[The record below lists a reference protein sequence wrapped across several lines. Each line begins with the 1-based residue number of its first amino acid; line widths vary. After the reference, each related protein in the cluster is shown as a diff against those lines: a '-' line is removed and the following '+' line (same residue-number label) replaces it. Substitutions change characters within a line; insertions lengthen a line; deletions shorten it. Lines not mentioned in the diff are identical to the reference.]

1 MPEYSNLQ
9 DTAYYVFDTRV
20 FRQRIRHVRQLLG
33 PDMALAYAI
42 KANPFLTGFALG
54 RRKNW
59 RSAPRG
65 SAASVMR
72 WVFLRKPR

>member
-1 MPEYSNLQ
+1 MTEYSNLQ

-33 PDMALAYAI
+33 PEMTLAYAI

-54 RRKNW
+54 
-59 RSAPRG
+59 
-65 SAASVMR
+65 AAE
-72 WVFLRKPR
+72 K

>member
-33 PDMALAYAI
+33 PERTLA
-42 KANPFLTGFALG
+42 
-54 RRKNW
+54 
-59 RSAPRG
+59 
-65 SAASVMR
+65 
-72 WVFLRKPR
+72 

>member
-33 PDMALAYAI
+33 PEMTLAYAI
-42 KANPFLTGFALG
+42 KEARKGQPGSILVCLSGRGDKDIDYIQEHYGFG
-54 RRKNW
+54 EQYD
-59 RSAPRG
+59 
-65 SAASVMR
+65 
-72 WVFLRKPR
+72 F

>member
-42 KANPFLTGFALG
+42 GGLLPGGVPHL
-54 RRKNW
+54 
-59 RSAPRG
+59 
-65 SAASVMR
+65 
-72 WVFLRKPR
+72 

>member
-33 PDMALAYAI
+33 PDMTLAYAI

-54 RRKNW
+54 
-59 RSAPRG
+59 
-65 SAASVMR
+65 AASVMR
-72 WVFLRKPR
+72 WGFLRKPR